1 MENIQDISD
10 FINEGT
16 SRSEKRDDAC
26 YLKVNFWGKEE
37 SKEKFLSE
45 FKKWNKL
52 KGENYGTW
60 VRYENLGKVV
70 QKLKAAG
77 ITDQVFLFP

>member
-1 MENIQDISD
+1 MDNIQNIED
-10 FINEGT
+10 FLSESNL
-16 SRSEKRDDAC
+16 RSEKREGAC
-26 YLKVNFWGKEE
+26 YMKVNFWGKEE
-37 SKEKFLSE
+37 AKEEFLNT
-45 FKKWNKL
+45 FKKWKKL

-70 QKLKAAG
+70 EKLHNIG